1 MELFVFARFHTLE
14 GKHDEALEA
23 LSQVIPPTRDEPG
36 CLSIHAF
43 RSIRDARLFFIHSRW
58 QSEQA
63 FDAHA
68 QLPHTVQFL
77 KRMQTLIDHA
87 LDVTR
92 TEQIG

>member
-1 MELFVFARFHTLE
+1 MELFVFARFHTFE
-14 GKHDEALEA
+14 GREDEAVEA
-23 LSQVIPPTRDEPG
+23 LGHVIGPTRDEPG

-58 QSEQA
+58 QSEEA
-63 FDAHA
+63 FDSHA

-77 KRMQTLIDHA
+77 KRIEALIDHA
-87 LDVTR
+87 LDLTR